1 MFKSLQI
8 TIFTENTEVMN
19 QDELSKRIINRGRL
33 EQLEQKPAAPYDPCN
48 GMADSEVRNYA
59 RFLFSQIQEK
69 DQLQKEMHEDLKDI
83 KEQLKLS
90 NQLAGSQAR
99 TIEKLHEAMELR
111 TKEWVK
117 KMDVLLKENSDLRE
131 RLAMAKGVIFKS
143 SKSQKGTKMKKE
155 DKGKNDG
162 RDDFDGTPSS
172 LSTEQDAASE
182 PRSSE
187 TSQDQDKATCA
198 DEKQSVYHGACRKG
212 WKYNKAEADEM
223 VVHKSDR
230 KKLPEGS
237 VLLSVKTKVIRQVVS
252 KIIEHQ
258 YEVLKYRDA
267 HGKIH
272 EVYIPLEDDAEGT
285 AVWNDIVPGT
295 HITSE
300 LLSYIAFN
308 QYLMASPGYR
318 ESSNRLADMGWIT
331 CRQNLI
337 NWMDK
342 GAEQLKKLMP
352 ALKKMALQDG
362 ANVNVDETWARYQT
376 HFGHKKAY
384 MWCLVNRK
392 ENIVIFFYEN
402 TADENG
408 CAGKHGG
415 RGRTVLKD
423 FLGSAKLKSL
433 QSDGYNVYMYL
444 DDELLDVSHLCCL
457 AHARAKFKYAL
468 EQGCEKA
475 GYFLKRIG
483 KLYARE
489 DEYRRSGLS
498 AEDIKAKRNDA
509 DSSRWIQE
517 MWTELYELLALPEA
531 SVSDLMRKALNYLR
545 AFWEQLFRYRE
556 DGEYT
561 IDNLAAERAI
571 RPFTNQR
578 KNSNFFCSV
587 KGAVNSAIY
596 NTFIATCKQVGI
608 SFRDY
613 FKRLLREMKTGR
625 TDYENLLPMTIGI
638 NQ

>member
-1 MFKSLQI
+1 MD
-8 TIFTENTEVMN
+8 
-19 QDELSKRIINRGRL
+19 QDELSRRIINRNRL
-33 EQLEQKPAAPYDPCN
+33 EQLEQTPVAPYDPCK

-59 RFLFSQIQEK
+59 RFLYAQVQEK
-69 DQLQKEMHEDLKDI
+69 DELLKELLGDMKNI
-83 KEQLKLS
+83 KEQLKVS
-90 NQLAGSQAR
+90 NQQVSSQAA
-99 TIEKLHEAMELR
+99 TIERTNALMEQRTVELMTRLEAVTEKLAKTERENAALR
-111 TKEWVK
+111 
-117 KMDVLLKENSDLRE
+117 DQ
-131 RLAMAKGVIFKS
+131 LALAKGTIFKS
-143 SKSQKGTKMKKE
+143 SKSQKGTKKKKE
-155 DKGKNDG
+155 EKGKNDG
-162 RDDFDGTPSS
+162 RDDFDGTSASLPAEQPSDS
-172 LSTEQDAASE
+172 STGQPSASTFSAE
-182 PRSSE
+182 AQSS
-187 TSQDQDKATCA
+187 DKTVEA
-198 DEKQSVYHGACRKG
+198 DKQQNVYRGPNRQG
-212 WKYNKAEADEM
+212 WRYNKAVANS
-223 VVHKSDR
+223 VVEHKSDR
-230 KKLPEGS
+230 TKLPEGCTI
-237 VLLSVKTKVIRQVVS
+237 LSVKTKVVRQVVS
-252 KIIEHQ
+252 SIIEHQ
-258 YEVLKYRDA
+258 YEVLKYRDTN
-267 HGKIH
+267 GKIH
-272 EVYIPLEDDAEGT
+272 EAYVPLEDDKEGA
-285 AVWNDIVPGT
+285 AVWNDTVPGT
-295 HITSE
+295 HITSD

-342 GAEQLKKLMP
+342 GAGQLKKLMP
-352 ALKKMALQDG
+352 ALKKIALQDG
-362 ANVNVDETWARYQT
+362 ANVNVDETWTRYQT

-402 TADENG
+402 TADDNG
-408 CAGKHGG
+408 DVAKHGG
-415 RGRTVLKD
+415 RGRSVLKD

-489 DEYRRSGLS
+489 DEYRRLGLS
-498 AEDIKAKRNDA
+498 AEEIKKKRNDA
-509 DSSRWIQE
+509 DSSRWVQE

-531 SVSDLMRKALNYLR
+531 SMSDLMRKALNYLR
-545 AFWEQLFRYRE
+545 TFWEQLFRYRE

-625 TDYENLLPMTIGI
+625 TDYENLLPMTIGV